1 MPRSPVIP
9 LLILALAASQGRAA
23 DQPRLPEA
31 IRPDSVVDGVPGPDR
46 QPGFVPRSRVQ
57 QAPTGSGQAAVTVV
71 RGMRT
76 SEPPSPT
83 LATAP
88 AIHPGLLEALAALC
102 RIDRRSETLALGLP
116 GSIALPARF

>member
-88 AIHPGLLEALAALC
+88 AIDPALLEALAALC